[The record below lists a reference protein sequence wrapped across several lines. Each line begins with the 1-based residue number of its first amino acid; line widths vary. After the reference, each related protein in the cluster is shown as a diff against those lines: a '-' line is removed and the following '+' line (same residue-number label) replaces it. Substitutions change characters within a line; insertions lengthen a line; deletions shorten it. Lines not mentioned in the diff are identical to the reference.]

1 MKTKKI
7 KVRQG
12 FTIVELVIVI
22 GVIGVLTAVLIPTFI
37 NLNRKAEEA
46 SNQSFVKNLNT
57 QMAIR
62 EQEEGKNA
70 NMFEAVEDAK
80 DIGFDVEKLTP
91 VNGRDLVWDS
101 VSNRFLLLNEDG
113 SIFFGESDK
122 KATKDI
128 EMWKIYN
135 SMPSDQKYSIY
146 AKSGWTTDVTSLKV
160 GFDAGYNAGIG
171 KITYVGGSSAQSVN
185 IRTNGV
191 GATLVI
197 NAVNDTV
204 THYGNANVVH
214 VTAVAKAS
222 YHENGAVS
230 TLNVKSGRVDV
241 APEAYIGK
249 VAIDKDATASDVIVE
264 NKGTVFAKD
273 IIEYKEDLQHVELTP
288 AQKETAAS
296 KEIVAAVRTTDSS
309 DTLSIGNAE
318 ALLNLAAA
326 SNQGVIGSE
335 LNFQLSADI
344 DLAGR
349 SWVPFGLTHGK
360 AFQGSIDGKN
370 HKITGLK
377 YSPNALTQAYESNSG
392 FVGAP
397 YGLIAYATKN
407 VTIKNLTIDADIDMQ
422 GNGQGVGAFIG
433 AYKNTS
439 ATLDTTKYTLE
450 FNGCTAKGKI
460 NAERKV
466 GGILGVGFITP
477 NDDVGQKRL
486 NLDTKFIN
494 CSNEASIIAQSKR
507 AGGIT
512 SGVIYITTPV
522 ANKDGGAGSF
532 VCTSCSNKGTV
543 EAPSDYG
550 PFAGYFSGG
559 EHDTVF
565 NLTSFTDSR
574 SIGWDHYGTSYATVT
589 HA

>member
-37 NLNRKAEEA
+37 NLNKKAEEA

-62 EQEEGKNA
+62 EQEEGANK
-70 NMFEAVEDAK
+70 NMFEAIEDAK

-113 SIFFGESDK
+113 SVYFGDK
-122 KATKDI
+122 KATKDLD
-128 EMWKIYN
+128 MWKVY
-135 SMPSDQKYSIY
+135 SAMPSEQKYSIY
-146 AKSGWTTDVTSLKV
+146 AKSGWNTDVSGLKV

-171 KITYVGGSSAQSVN
+171 SVSYVGGASAQSVI

-191 GATLVI
+191 SASL
-197 NAVNDTV
+197 AVNAPNDTIV
-204 THYGNANVVH
+204 HYGNANVVN

-230 TLNVKSGRVDV
+230 TLNVKEGRIEV
-241 APEAYIGK
+241 APEAYVGK
-249 VAIDKDATASDVIVE
+249 MAIDKNATASQVIVE
-264 NKGTVFAKD
+264 NKGTVFSTD
-273 IIEYKEDLQHVELTP
+273 IIEYKENLEHVELTTE
-288 AQKETAAS
+288 QKAEAAS
-296 KEIVAAVRTTDSS
+296 KDLVAAVGTTDSS

-349 SWVPFGLTHGK
+349 SWVPFGLSHDK

-377 YSPNALTQAYESNSG
+377 YTQNTLTQTYESASG
-392 FVGAP
+392 FTGAP
-397 YGLIAYATKN
+397 FGLIAYATKN
-407 VTIKNLTIDADIDMQ
+407 VSIKNLTINADIDMQ

-439 ATLDTTKYTLE
+439 AAKDATKYTLE
-450 FNGCTAKGKI
+450 FNGCTAKGSI
-460 NAERKV
+460 NAQRKV
-466 GGILGVGFITP
+466 GGLLGVGFITP
-477 NDDVGQKRL
+477 NATVGQYRL

-494 CSNEASIIAQSKR
+494 CANEANIVAQASR
-507 AGGIT
+507 AGGIS
-512 SGVIYITTPV
+512 SGVINVLNPNY
-522 ANKDGGAGSF
+522 KDGGVGSF
-532 VCTSCSNKGTV
+532 VCTNCSNKGTV
-543 EAPSDYG
+543 EAQSDYG

-559 EHDTVF
+559 DSGTTF
-565 NLTSFTDSR
+565 DLTSFTDSR
-574 SIGWDHYGTSYATVT
+574 SIGWDHYGSGSGIVVN